1 MKNRVLKLLVQQW
14 SRIKNESEIDSN
26 RHLYYDSLFINFFW
40 QHQYLTFMPLMQDF
54 NYEDIVMRYFFQVLK
69 CADRFFKKVD
79 KRKTRN
85 NEEFLADLLQNLN
98 IVVLSLILNNSSN
111 WIWYNLKQKRFFW
124 IFKKIYV
131 KQKLPSKVNLS
142 WCCEYPSDPHQ
153 IITSIFIIL
162 S

>member
-1 MKNRVLKLLVQQW
+1 
-14 SRIKNESEIDSN
+14 
-26 RHLYYDSLFINFFW
+26 
-40 QHQYLTFMPLMQDF
+40 MPLMQDF

-111 WIWYNLKQKRFFW
+111 
-124 IFKKIYV
+124 
-131 KQKLPSKVNLS
+131 
-142 WCCEYPSDPHQ
+142 
-153 IITSIFIIL
+153 
-162 S
+162 